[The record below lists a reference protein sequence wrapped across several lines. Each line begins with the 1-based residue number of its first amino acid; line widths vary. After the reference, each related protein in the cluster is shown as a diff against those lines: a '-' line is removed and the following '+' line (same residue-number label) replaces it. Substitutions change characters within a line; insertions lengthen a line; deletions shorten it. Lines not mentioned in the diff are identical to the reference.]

1 MTKSIKLLGLAMAII
16 FTGCASKV
24 SPEMMKKEIAT
35 YKLPKQSE
43 KGKAL
48 VYTVRPSAVGGLV
61 KFNMHVDDKTTE
73 SEMGYTKGNEYIYF
87 NLTPG
92 THTLYSDAENW
103 ADLKVTVKAGDIIFV
118 EQIAKMGILYARNAL
133 KPLDNLNGT
142 YHVKNLTLGTILK
155 QDR

>member
-1 MTKSIKLLGLAMAII
+1 MTKSIKFLGLAMVI
-16 FTGCASKV
+16 FFSGCASSV
-24 SPEMMKKEIAT
+24 SPEVMKKEIAT

-48 VYTVRPSAVGGLV
+48 VYTVRPSAIGGLV
-61 KFNMHVDDKTTE
+61 KFNMHVDDKTAE
-73 SEMGYTKGNEYIYF
+73 SEMGYTRGSEYIYF

-103 ADLKVTVKAGDIIFV
+103 ADLTVTVKAGDVIFI
-118 EQIAKMGILYARNAL
+118 EQIAQMGLLYARNTL
-133 KPLDNLNGT
+133 KPLETFKGT

>member
-1 MTKSIKLLGLAMAII
+1 MTKSINFIGLATAIL
-16 FTGCASKV
+16 FTGCGSTI
-24 SPEMMKKEIAT
+24 SPEVMKKDIAN

-48 VYTVRPSAVGGLV
+48 VYTVRPSIIGGLV
-61 KFNMHVDDKTTE
+61 KFNMHVDDKTDE
-73 SEMGYTKGNEYIYF
+73 SEMGYTQGNEYIYF

-103 ADLKVTVKAGDIIFV
+103 ADLTVTVKAGDTIFV
-118 EQIAKMGILYARNAL
+118 EQIAQMGILYARNTL
-133 KPLDNLNGT
+133 KPLEDFKGK
-142 YHVKNLTLGTILK
+142 YHVKKLTLGTILK